1 MEERQFTWRTHR
13 IAIDF
18 DGVLCT
24 DEYPEI
30 GAPNWL
36 VIREAATLRKS
47 GACLILW
54 TCREGQRLQEAVDAC
69 KGWGLEFDAV
79 NENPPFFRDLWQND
93 CRKVGADE
101 YWDDRSVYVGP
112 GKEFR
117 HLHGSS
123 VELRSHKWIRQF
135 LTDAL
140 RPNLAIWRESRDNG
154 VRSASILL
162 GQAEEIIEQ
171 LLDETTEPDSSHTWY
186 RDGYSVATENAA
198 KWISGMVQAAQA
210 KEESEATQD
219 GGE

>member
-1 MEERQFTWRTHR
+1 MEERQFTWRTHK

-24 DEYPEI
+24 DKYPEI
-30 GAPNWL
+30 GEPNWS
-36 VIREAATLRKS
+36 VIQEATTLRKS

-54 TCREGQRLQEAVDAC
+54 TCREGQLLQEAVDAC

-101 YWDDRSVYVGP
+101 YWDDRAVYVGP

-186 RDGYSVATENAA
+186 RDGYSAATENAA
-198 KWISGMVQAAQA
+198 KWISGMVQEAQA

>member
-36 VIREAATLRKS
+36 VIREAAALRKS

-79 NENPPFFRDLWQND
+79 NENPPFFQSLWQND

-123 VELRSHKWIRQF
+123 VELRSHRWIRQF

-140 RPNLAIWRESRDNG
+140 RPNLTIWRESKDNG
-154 VRSASILL
+154 IRSASILL

-171 LLDETTEPDSSHTWY
+171 LLDEVSTPNNSHTWY
-186 RDGYSVATENAA
+186 RDGYSAATENAA
-198 KWISGMVQAAQA
+198 KWFSDLFHEKGGDEDAS
-210 KEESEATQD
+210 SE
-219 GGE
+219 